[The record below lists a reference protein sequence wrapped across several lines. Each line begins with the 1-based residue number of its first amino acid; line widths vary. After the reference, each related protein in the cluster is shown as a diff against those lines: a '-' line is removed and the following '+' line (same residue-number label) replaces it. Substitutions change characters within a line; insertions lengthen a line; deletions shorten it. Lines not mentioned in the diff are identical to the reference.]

1 MDCVYQEKCSGLG
14 LGQTQFETRPDPVMG
29 QLYGPLNKNQ
39 SFYGIFCSSF
49 TICHHKFL
57 SSGTRSTT
65 FNLASFLSFFFS
77 QFSLPFQSSLAHC
90 NFLSL
95 LCDNNF
101 NRSFLQFFI
110 YIYIYNSSSFQFTFV
125 EFIVLPSCFTFMFYL
140 VLFLCLFKAFNLSN
154 IILFIIKF
162 NILF

>member
-1 MDCVYQEKCSGLG
+1 MDCVNQEKCSGLG

-101 NRSFLQFFI
+101 NRSFLKLYMYIYI

-125 EFIVLPSCFTFMFYL
+125 EFIVLT
-140 VLFLCLFKAFNLSN
+140 LCLTLPYFYVF
-154 IILFIIKF
+154 
-162 NILF
+162 